1 MTQDKK
7 KHQKQLNSVI
17 GLIFGVLLLLVAV
30 KAIYIQAFRDKWLTG
45 KGVTQ
50 YERLLVTKGRRGT
63 ISDANYQEMAV
74 SLDVS
79 SIAAFPAK
87 IKNKRETA
95 SALAGILKISKK
107 ALYQKLACGKKFVWI
122 KRKAS
127 ASDIKNVRKL
137 GIKGLDYINEESRVY
152 PNNTMAAQ
160 VIGFTGIDNNGLE
173 GVEFY
178 YNKFLEGD
186 TDKTTYIRDAIGRII
201 IAKDKKK
208 MEKDSGYN
216 DGNNIIL
223 TIDSR
228 IQHIAEYA
236 LKESVEK
243 FSAKSGMAVVMVP
256 KTGAILAIAHFPFF
270 NPNNYNKYN
279 RQLWRNRAVTDSFEP
294 GSTMK
299 IFTAASALQTE
310 KCIPD
315 TIFFCENGTY
325 KIGRRTVH
333 DTHEHGWLSLQQIIK
348 HSSNIGAVKIIETIG
363 RENLYNT
370 LRNFGFGKK
379 TEIDSPG
386 ETSGQL
392 AYFKKWRKIDSGTI
406 AFGQGIAV
414 SAVQLLTAVSAI
426 ANDGILMKPYVVQ
439 AITDHNGGL
448 IQNFAPEKIR
458 RAISQKNAERITKM
472 MQSVISE
479 DGTGFNAAVKEYS
492 ACGKTGTAQKINK
505 YGKYSNNKYIASF
518 VGFAPVNKPE
528 IAILVAVNEPEK
540 EHYGGTVAA
549 PVFRIIA
556 YKSLDYLNIHPDGLL
571 CSRNILNA
579 VSVSR

>member
-1 MTQDKK
+1 MIQDKK
-7 KHQKQLNSVI
+7 KHQKRLNSVI
-17 GLIFGVLLLLVAV
+17 GLIFGCLLLAV
-30 KAIYIQAFRDKWLTG
+30 TIKAIYIQAFRDKWLSG
-45 KGVTQ
+45 QGITQ
-50 YERLLVTKGRRGT
+50 YERSLVIKGRRGT
-63 ISDANYQEMAV
+63 ISDANCQEMAV

-87 IKNKRETA
+87 IKNKAKTA
-95 SALAGILKISKK
+95 SALAGILKINKK
-107 ALYQKLACGKKFVWI
+107 ALYQKLICGKNFVWI

-127 ASDIKNVRKL
+127 VSDIKKVRKL
-137 GIKGLDYINEESRVY
+137 DMKGISYINEESRVY

-178 YNKFLEGD
+178 YNNFLEGD
-186 TDKTTYIRDAIGRII
+186 TDKTTCIRDAIGRII
-201 IAKDKKK
+201 AVKDKKK
-208 MEKDSGYN
+208 MAKDSGCN

-228 IQHIAEYA
+228 IQNVAEYA
-236 LKESVEK
+236 LKKSVEN
-243 FSAKSGMAVVMVP
+243 FSAKSGMAVVMIP

-270 NPNNYNKYN
+270 NPNAYNKYD

-310 KCIPD
+310 KCRPD

-325 KIGRRTVH
+325 KIGRKTVH

-348 HSSNIGAVKIIETIG
+348 HSSNIGAVKVIETIG
-363 RENLYNT
+363 CENLYNT
-370 LRNFGFGKK
+370 LRNFGFGEK
-379 TEIDSPG
+379 TKIDSPG
-386 ETSGQL
+386 ETPGQL
-392 AYFKKWRKIDSGTI
+392 AYFKKWRKIDSGAI

-426 ANDGILMKPYVVQ
+426 ANDGVLMKPYMVQ

-448 IQNFAPEKIR
+448 IQNFGPEKIR
-458 RAISQKNAERITKM
+458 RVISQKNAKRITKM
-472 MQSVISE
+472 MESVISE
-479 DGTGFNAAVKEYS
+479 DGTGFNAAIKEYS
-492 ACGKTGTAQKINK
+492 VCGKTGTAQKINEH
-505 YGKYSNNKYIASF
+505 GKYSNSKYIASF
-518 VGFAPVNKPE
+518 IGFAPVNKPE
-528 IAILVAVNEPEK
+528 IAILVAINEPEK

-549 PVFRIIA
+549 PVFKIIA
-556 YKSLDYLNIHPDGLL
+556 YKSLDYMNIHPDGLFY
-571 CSRNILNA
+571 SRNILNT
-579 VSVSR
+579 VNVSR